1 MEANST
7 KDESQDKRELILS
20 KKIGS
25 RLREAREMCQF
36 TQKTA
41 ARLLGVDQL
50 TIKALEGSD
59 GPDNGYIPLLLIA
72 DCAKLYDVSI
82 DYLFGL
88 TDDFETGPDKPRF
101 DFQALNFIVDAG
113 FKSRANLLNNQRK
126 LDNKINA
133 VAESIKT
140 LITAVKAADDGF
152 MRFWELNPDFDQ
164 MPAGSMFINRL
175 DAAINIAREAACRLV
190 RNRVFEI
197 EYLHQFDPDQVRQNP
212 HEAHEKQPR
221 QVSNQANRYGREA

>member
-1 MEANST
+1 
-7 KDESQDKRELILS
+7 
-20 KKIGS
+20 
-25 RLREAREMCQF
+25 MCQF

-50 TIKALEGSD
+50 TIKMLEGSD
-59 GPDNGYIPLLLIA
+59 GPDSGYIPLWIIA

-101 DFQALNFIVDAG
+101 DFQALNFITDAG
-113 FKSRANLLNNQRK
+113 FKSKANLLNNQHK
-126 LDNKINA
+126 LDHKIDA
-133 VAESIKT
+133 IAESIKAI
-140 LITAVKAADDGF
+140 ITAVKATDDGF

-175 DAAINIAREAACRLV
+175 DAAINTARETTCRLV
-190 RNRVFEI
+190 RNKVIEI
-197 EYLHQFDPDQVRQNP
+197 EYLRQFDPDHVRQNP
-212 HEAHEKQPR
+212 HEASEAKAR
-221 QVSNQANRYGREA
+221 QSSAASLKKYQKKSNAER